1 MCECGSPDYA
11 WTVARLRAAWGSG
24 RVSVYKIY
32 VLDAAGRI
40 GAPPHVIECDD
51 DSQAIRQ
58 ARQYVGGRVT
68 EVWRDITLIGR
79 FESEPPRE

>member
-1 MCECGSPDYA
+1 MCECGFSDYLMDSRA
-11 WTVARLRAAWGSG
+11 VACAWGSW
-24 RVSVYKIY
+24 RVSVYRIY
-32 VLDAAGRI
+32 ILDAAGRI

-51 DSQAIRQ
+51 DNQAIRQ

-79 FESEPPRE
+79 FESAPLRE